1 MDIYCINDFKQEFD
15 RLIANK
21 SYRSLEQE
29 IINYF
34 FNKPLPELLSGTR
47 LNQSD
52 TEPYIKKRL
61 KGSGGYRF
69 YFLVII
75 KKESLY
81 LLFVHPKTGSMG
93 ASNIT
98 DQSKALLQK
107 KLCDGIKSNSL
118 FLVTIEE
125 EKLLFTQTG
134 GES

>member
-1 MDIYCINDFKQEFD
+1 MNVYCISDFKQEFA
-15 RLIANK
+15 RLATNK

-34 FNKPLPELLSGTR
+34 FNKPFPDLLSGTR

-52 TEPYIKKRL
+52 TAPFIKKRL

-75 KKESLY
+75 KKKSLY
-81 LLFVHPKTGSMG
+81 LLYVHPKTGSMG
-93 ASNIT
+93 ATNIT

-107 KLCDGIKSNSL
+107 RLYDSIKSKSL
-118 FLVTIEE
+118 FQVTIEN
-125 EKLLFTQTG
+125 KTLVFTQTP
-134 GES
+134 S

>member
-1 MDIYCINDFKQEFD
+1 MNIYCIDEFKQEFE

-21 SYRSLEQE
+21 SYRCLERE

-34 FNKPLPELLSGTR
+34 FTKPLPKLLSGTR

-52 TEPYIKKRL
+52 SEPYIKKRI

-98 DQSKALLQK
+98 DHSKALLQK
-107 KLCDGIKSNSL
+107 KLYESIISNNL
-118 FLVTIEE
+118 FLVTIEND
-125 EKLLFTQTG
+125 KLLFTQTP
-134 GES
+134 S